1 MEDVSEVGPPGKI
14 KSKTNEM
21 QERWSLGL
29 YITVLSLSTQFYVA
43 CNLISSTM
51 NSIAL
56 KPSSLS
62 LALSSYRKAKAEKNS
77 KRGSFN
83 PYGRI

>member
-1 MEDVSEVGPPGKI
+1 
-14 KSKTNEM
+14 M
-21 QERWSLGL
+21 QERWYIGL

-56 KPSSLS
+56 KPSSLFLS
-62 LALSSYRKAKAEKNS
+62 LSSYLKAKAEKLLKG